1 MTLGARVG
9 IIGVGVIG
17 GSIARRLRFS
27 GFASYVLGI
36 GRNEGRLRAARD
48 KGIIDAFSLDY
59 TSLAEVDMVILSTP
73 LDHIIAN
80 LPVVLESARPGTVV
94 LDVGSV
100 KQPVVDRYEQI
111 RLKYPDRFFVPSH
124 PVAGSHLSG
133 FENSR
138 KDMFLGRVA
147 VVCPLDNPE
156 DVISQVKL
164 MYNFLGMDVI
174 LMPAEEHDDILA
186 YTSHLPHLISF
197 AFRDVVPEGYIKVS
211 GGAFRDISRIS
222 NADIRLWNGIFR
234 HNKEKLS
241 ASGRAFQGSFQEKL
255 AAIENEGDI
264 GISYLPHQEID
275 GVYSVA
281 IDGPAGAGKSTIAK
295 LLAMRLNFR
304 LIDTGAMYRAATL
317 ACMRKGIAL
326 DDVEAVLECIRSSS
340 IELTEQVPPR
350 VVLNGEDV
358 SEEIRLPEVTN
369 NVFYLARE
377 PRIREYMV
385 ELQRNM
391 ALSGRAVIEGRDI
404 TTVVLPEARF
414 KFYLDASFEER
425 FLRRFKELKDR
436 GVEVDEQELR
446 QDMLQRD
453 ANDLKREVGPLRK
466 APDAFYVDSTNLS
479 IEQTLN
485 VIFYE
490 IKRRCA
496 NEEINI

>member
-1 MTLGARVG
+1 MALGWRIG
-9 IIGVGVIG
+9 IVGVGVIG

-27 GFASYVLGI
+27 GFASYVLGV
-36 GRNEGRLRAARD
+36 GRNEERLKAARD
-48 KGIIDAFSLDY
+48 KGIIDTYSLDY
-59 TSLAEVDMVILSTP
+59 DSLDELDIVVLATP

-80 LPVVLESARPGTVV
+80 LPVVLESVRPGAIV

-100 KQPVVDRYEQI
+100 KRPVVDRYEQI

-138 KDMFLGRVA
+138 KDMFLGRIA
-147 VVCPLDNPE
+147 VVCPIDNPE
-156 DVISQVKL
+156 DIISQVKL

-174 LMPAEEHDDILA
+174 FMSADEHDKILA
-186 YTSHLPHLISF
+186 YTSHLPHIISF
-197 AFRDVVPEGYIKVS
+197 AFRDVVSEDYLKVS

-234 HNKEKLS
+234 HNKDMLT
-241 ASGRAFQGSFQEKL
+241 ASGRVFLKSFQEKL
-255 AAIENEGDI
+255 MTIEEGKAI
-264 GISYLPHQEID
+264 GISYLPQQELD

-326 DDVEAVLECIRSSS
+326 DNVDAVIDCVRSSS

-350 VVLNGEDV
+350 AVLNGEDV

-377 PRIREYMV
+377 PKIREHLV
-385 ELQRNM
+385 ELQRDM
-391 ALSGRAVIEGRDI
+391 ALSGRAVIEGRDV

-414 KFYLDASFEER
+414 KFYLDASFEAR
-425 FLRRFKELKDR
+425 FLRRFKELRDK
-436 GVEVDEQELR
+436 GLEVDEQELR
-446 QDMLQRD
+446 QDMIQRD
-453 ANDLKREVGPLRK
+453 ANDLKRNVGPLRK

-479 IEQTLN
+479 VEQALN